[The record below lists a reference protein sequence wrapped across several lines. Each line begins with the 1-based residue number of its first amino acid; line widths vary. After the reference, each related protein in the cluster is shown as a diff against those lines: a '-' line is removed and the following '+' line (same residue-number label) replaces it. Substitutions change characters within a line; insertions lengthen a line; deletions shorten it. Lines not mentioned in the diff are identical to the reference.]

1 MKSLFSIINEWSIE
15 DDFSVHFALI
25 NLSKGWDIVNNLH
38 TDNKTKNKVVKYVV
52 NAYSPDSPLFRSKKD
67 RLETKVNIAKSI
79 GLSVNDLVLDII
91 NNKEKTVNDFIWWWI
106 KENKDRDFALRIAL
120 EESMFQQ
127 FRLASEGIEANI
139 ECSSMKETAAALKY
153 FQKMEVAIKGDAMK
167 KGMEMKDKLDSLE
180 KKLEQKFQY
189 LRNVVKNEI
198 PEVVDDDGWAEFEV
212 FSRKQNEN

>member
-67 RLETKVNIAKSI
+67 RLETKVNIAKSV

>member
-67 RLETKVNIAKSI
+67 RLETKVNIAKSV

-198 PEVVDDDGWAEFEV
+198 PEVVDDDGWVEFEV

>member
-1 MKSLFSIINEWSIE
+1 M
-15 DDFSVHFALI
+15 
-25 NLSKGWDIVNNLH
+25 
-38 TDNKTKNKVVKYVV
+38 
-52 NAYSPDSPLFRSKKD
+52 
-67 RLETKVNIAKSI
+67 ETKVNIAKSI